1 MVWLLSQIFGE
12 RYNYFRIDNNSEGM
26 NSMNQKAIGRRIKAA
41 REKKQL
47 TQEQLAELVDLS
59 PMHVSVIERGV
70 KLPKLETLINI
81 ANVLNVS
88 ADVLLQDVV
97 HNQTKLCAS
106 EASELIKQLPQED
119 QRRVLAALR
128 SFVESTK

>member
-1 MVWLLSQIFGE
+1 
-12 RYNYFRIDNNSEGM
+12 
-26 NSMNQKAIGRRIKAA
+26 MNQKAVGRRIKAA

-97 HNQTKLCAS
+97 HYQTKLSAS
-106 EASELIKQLPQED
+106 EASDLIKQLPQED

>member
-1 MVWLLSQIFGE
+1 
-12 RYNYFRIDNNSEGM
+12 
-26 NSMNQKAIGRRIKAA
+26 MNQKAIGRRIKAA

-59 PMHVSVIERGV
+59 TMHVSVIERGV

-81 ANVLNVS
+81 ANVLDVS
-88 ADVLLQDVV
+88 ADVLLQDVI
-97 HNQTKLCAS
+97 NNRAEIFSS
-106 EASELIKQLPQED
+106 EASTLINKLSQED

-128 SFVESTK
+128 SFIEFTK

>member
-1 MVWLLSQIFGE
+1 MI
-12 RYNYFRIDNNSEGM
+12 
-26 NSMNQKAIGRRIKAA
+26 SMNQKAIGRRIKTA
-41 REKKQL
+41 RENKRL

-81 ANVLNVS
+81 ANVLDVS

-97 HNQTKLCAS
+97 NNQVKLCAS
-106 EASELIKQLPQED
+106 EASELVSQLPRED
-119 QRRVLAALR
+119 QKRVLAALR

>member
-1 MVWLLSQIFGE
+1 MS
-12 RYNYFRIDNNSEGM
+12 
-26 NSMNQKAIGRRIKAA
+26 SMNQKAIGRRIKAA
-41 REKKQL
+41 REKKKL

-81 ANVLNVS
+81 ANVLDVS

-97 HNQTKLCAS
+97 NNQVKLCAS
-106 EASELIKQLPQED
+106 EASELVSQLPRED
-119 QRRVLAALR
+119 QKRVLAALR

>member
-1 MVWLLSQIFGE
+1 
-12 RYNYFRIDNNSEGM
+12 M

-41 REKKQL
+41 REKKGM
-47 TQEQLAELVDLS
+47 TQEQLAEWVELS

-81 ANVLNVS
+81 ANVLDVS

-97 HNQTKLCAS
+97 KNQTKLYSS
-106 EASELIKQLPQED
+106 EASELIRKLPRDD
-119 QRRVLAALR
+119 QRRVLEALR
-128 SFVESTK
+128 SFVETT

>member
-1 MVWLLSQIFGE
+1 
-12 RYNYFRIDNNSEGM
+12 M

-41 REKKQL
+41 REKKGM
-47 TQEQLAELVDLS
+47 TQEQLAEWAELS

-81 ANVLNVS
+81 ANVLDVS

-97 HNQTKLCAS
+97 KNQTKLYSS
-106 EASELIKQLPQED
+106 EASELIRKLPRDD
-119 QRRVLAALR
+119 QRRVLEALR
-128 SFVESTK
+128 SFVETT

>member
-1 MVWLLSQIFGE
+1 
-12 RYNYFRIDNNSEGM
+12 
-26 NSMNQKAIGRRIKAA
+26 MNQKAVGRRIKAA
-41 REKKQL
+41 REQKRL

-81 ANVLNVS
+81 ANVLDVS

-97 HNQTKLCAS
+97 NNQTKLFAS
-106 EASELIKQLPQED
+106 EASELIKQLPRED

-128 SFVESTK
+128 SFVESTQ

>member
-1 MVWLLSQIFGE
+1 
-12 RYNYFRIDNNSEGM
+12 
-26 NSMNQKAIGRRIKAA
+26 MNQKAIGRRIKAA

-59 PMHVSVIERGV
+59 TMHVSVIERGV

-81 ANVLNVS
+81 ANVLDVS
-88 ADVLLQDVV
+88 ADVLLQDVI
-97 HNQTKLCAS
+97 NNRAEIFSS
-106 EASELIKQLPQED
+106 EVSTLMNKLPQED

-128 SFVESTK
+128 SFIESTK

>member
-1 MVWLLSQIFGE
+1 MI
-12 RYNYFRIDNNSEGM
+12 
-26 NSMNQKAIGRRIKAA
+26 SMNQKAIGRRIKTA
-41 REKKQL
+41 RENKRL

-81 ANVLNVS
+81 ANVLDVP

-97 HNQTKLCAS
+97 NNQTKLCAS
-106 EASELIKQLPQED
+106 EASKLSLQLRRED
-119 QRRVLAALR
+119 QRRALAVLR
-128 SFVESTK
+128 SFVEASK

>member
-1 MVWLLSQIFGE
+1 
-12 RYNYFRIDNNSEGM
+12 
-26 NSMNQKAIGRRIKAA
+26 MNQKAIGRRVKAA

-59 PMHVSVIERGV
+59 TMHISVIERGV

-81 ANVLNVS
+81 ANVLDVS
-88 ADVLLQDVV
+88 ADVLLQDVI
-97 HNQTKLCAS
+97 NNRAEFFSS
-106 EASELIKQLPQED
+106 EASALINKLPQED

-128 SFVESTK
+128 SFIESTK

>member
-1 MVWLLSQIFGE
+1 MS
-12 RYNYFRIDNNSEGM
+12 
-26 NSMNQKAIGRRIKAA
+26 SMNQKAIGRRIKAA
-41 REKKQL
+41 REKKRL
-47 TQEQLAELVDLS
+47 TQEQLAEYVDLS

-81 ANVLNVS
+81 ANVLDVS

-97 HNQTKLCAS
+97 NNQIKLCAS
-106 EASELIKQLPQED
+106 EASELVSQLPRED
-119 QRRVLAALR
+119 QKRVLAALR

>member
-1 MVWLLSQIFGE
+1 
-12 RYNYFRIDNNSEGM
+12 
-26 NSMNQKAIGRRIKAA
+26 MNQKAIGRRIKAA

-59 PMHVSVIERGV
+59 TMHVSVIERGV

-81 ANVLNVS
+81 ANVLDVS
-88 ADVLLQDVV
+88 ADVLLQDVI
-97 HNQTKLCAS
+97 NNRAEIFSS
-106 EASELIKQLPQED
+106 EASTLMNKLPQED

-128 SFVESTK
+128 SFIESTK

>member
-1 MVWLLSQIFGE
+1 
-12 RYNYFRIDNNSEGM
+12 
-26 NSMNQKAIGRRIKAA
+26 MNQKAIGRRIKAA
-41 REKKQL
+41 REKKRL

-81 ANVLNVS
+81 ANILDVS
-88 ADVLLQDVV
+88 ADELLQDVV
-97 HNQTKLCAS
+97 NNQTKLYAS
-106 EASELIKQLPQED
+106 EASELINQLSRED

>member
-1 MVWLLSQIFGE
+1 
-12 RYNYFRIDNNSEGM
+12 
-26 NSMNQKAIGRRIKAA
+26 MNQKAVGRRIKAA
-41 REKKQL
+41 REQKRL
-47 TQEQLAELVDLS
+47 TQEQVAELVDLS

-70 KLPKLETLINI
+70 KLPKLETLINL
-81 ANVLNVS
+81 ANVLDVS

-97 HNQTKLCAS
+97 NNQTKLFAS
-106 EASELIKQLPQED
+106 EASELIKQLPRED

>member
-1 MVWLLSQIFGE
+1 MI
-12 RYNYFRIDNNSEGM
+12 
-26 NSMNQKAIGRRIKAA
+26 SMNQKAVGGRIKAA
-41 REKKQL
+41 REKKRL

-81 ANVLNVS
+81 ANALDVS

-97 HNQTKLCAS
+97 NNQTKLWAS
-106 EASELIKQLPQED
+106 EASNLIGQLPRED
-119 QRRVLAALR
+119 QRRILAALR

>member
-1 MVWLLSQIFGE
+1 MI
-12 RYNYFRIDNNSEGM
+12 
-26 NSMNQKAIGRRIKAA
+26 SMNQKAIGRRIKTA
-41 REKKQL
+41 RENKRL

-81 ANVLNVS
+81 ANILDVS
-88 ADVLLQDVV
+88 ADELLQDVV
-97 HNQTKLCAS
+97 NNQVKLCSS
-106 EASELIKQLPQED
+106 EASELISQLPMED

-128 SFVESTK
+128 SFVESTN

>member
-1 MVWLLSQIFGE
+1 
-12 RYNYFRIDNNSEGM
+12 
-26 NSMNQKAIGRRIKAA
+26 MNQKAIGRRIKAA

-59 PMHVSVIERGV
+59 TMHVSVIERGV

-81 ANVLNVS
+81 ANVLDVS
-88 ADVLLQDVV
+88 ADVLLQDVI
-97 HNQTKLCAS
+97 NNRTEIFSS
-106 EASELIKQLPQED
+106 EVSTLMNMLPQED

-128 SFVESTK
+128 SFIEFTK

>member
-1 MVWLLSQIFGE
+1 MI
-12 RYNYFRIDNNSEGM
+12 
-26 NSMNQKAIGRRIKAA
+26 SMNQKAIGRRIKAA
-41 REKKQL
+41 REKKKL

-81 ANVLNVS
+81 ANVLDVS

-97 HNQTKLCAS
+97 NNQIKLCAS
-106 EASELIKQLPQED
+106 EASELINQLSGED

-128 SFVESTK
+128 SFVEFTK